1 MTKHALFIKAL
12 HTSKNASISNPFH
25 RPKNN
30 VLETSKNAS
39 NSKNYMCI
47 PKSMYFKL
55 PKILLINH
63 VLPTSKNASNSN
75 VFTNL
80 CPANH
85 TDTSNFQKC
94 FYFQCS
100 SPTYFHVK
108 NRVLQTSKN
117 TSNSSHFYR
126 PMFSSPYCYTKL
138 QKMLLLPILVICLS
152 PSKKPCTSNF
162 QKYFYFQSFSPT
174 YFNLKNRVLQT
185 SKNASNSNHFYR
197 PMSSSPYCY
206 SERLKILLFHVL
218 QTSKNTSNSNP
229 FDRVIPT

>member
-1 MTKHALFIKAL
+1 MLLLPNHFTEICPPQQKLL
-12 HTSKNASISNPFH
+12 LQTSKNASTSKSLHLSMPTSPKYFKTSKNASTSNLFH
-25 RPKNN
+25 QHMPTSRNYFKLPKMND

-63 VLPTSKNASNSN
+63 VLQTSKNASNSN

-126 PMFSSPYCYTKL
+126 PMFSSPYRYTKL
-138 QKMLLLPILVICLS
+138 QKMLLLPILFIWLS
-152 PSKKPCTSNF
+152 PSK
-162 QKYFYFQSFSPT
+162 
-174 YFNLKNRVLQT
+174 
-185 SKNASNSNHFYR
+185 
-197 PMSSSPYCY
+197 
-206 SERLKILLFHVL
+206 
-218 QTSKNTSNSNP
+218 
-229 FDRVIPT
+229 IP